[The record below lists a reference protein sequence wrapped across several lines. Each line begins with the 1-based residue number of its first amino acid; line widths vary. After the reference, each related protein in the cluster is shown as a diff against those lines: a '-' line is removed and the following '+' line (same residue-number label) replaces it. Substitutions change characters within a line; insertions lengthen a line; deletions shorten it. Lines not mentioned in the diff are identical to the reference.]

1 MPKLAVLLVNLGT
14 PDSPTVPAV
23 RNYLDEFLMDPR
35 VIDYPAILRWLIVKG
50 IILPLRPKRS
60 AAKYLS
66 VWTPE
71 GSPLMVY
78 SLALQ
83 RALAAQLDIPV
94 VLGMRYGQP
103 SQENAVRE
111 LVRLGVEEVLLVPLY
126 PHYAMSTYESVVV
139 KHREAIAAVAPAM
152 RTTVLQ
158 PFFADADYI
167 AALHES
173 AKPALARPYDHL
185 LISFHGI
192 PRRHLLRGDPSKAH
206 CQQVP
211 DCCHQCSPV
220 HATCYRAQTQQT
232 ALALARR
239 IGVPDGRW
247 SVSYQSRLGREVWL
261 EPYTEDTLAK
271 LARDGVKKLL
281 VITPAFV
288 ADCLETLEEI
298 RLEGEEIFHAAGG
311 VDFEHIAC
319 LNAHPAWVELLAAR
333 TRRWRDSTPPFPGAV
348 RLPPPAVAAP

>member
-1 MPKLAVLLVNLGT
+1 MPKLAILLVNLGT
-14 PDSPTVPAV
+14 PNSPTPPDV
-23 RNYLDEFLMDPR
+23 RTYLDEFLMDPR
-35 VIDYPAILRWLIVKG
+35 VIDYPAVLRWLIVKG

-60 AAKYLS
+60 AAKYRS
-66 VWTPE
+66 IWTPE
-71 GSPLMVY
+71 GSPLMVH

-83 RALAAQLDIPV
+83 RALAAQLDLPV

-103 SQENAVRE
+103 SQETAVRE
-111 LVRLGVEEVLLVPLY
+111 LARLGVEEVLLVPLY

-139 KHREAIAAVAPAM
+139 KHHEAIAAVAPAM

-192 PRRHLLRGDPSKAH
+192 PRRHLFRGDPSKAH
-206 CQQVP
+206 CQQVA
-211 DCCHQCSPV
+211 DCCHTCSPA
-220 HATCYRAQTQQT
+220 HAVCYRAQTQQT

-247 SVSYQSRLGREVWL
+247 SVSYQSRLGREV
-261 EPYTEDTLAK
+261 
-271 LARDGVKKLL
+271 
-281 VITPAFV
+281 
-288 ADCLETLEEI
+288 
-298 RLEGEEIFHAAGG
+298 
-311 VDFEHIAC
+311 
-319 LNAHPAWVELLAAR
+319 
-333 TRRWRDSTPPFPGAV
+333 
-348 RLPPPAVAAP
+348 